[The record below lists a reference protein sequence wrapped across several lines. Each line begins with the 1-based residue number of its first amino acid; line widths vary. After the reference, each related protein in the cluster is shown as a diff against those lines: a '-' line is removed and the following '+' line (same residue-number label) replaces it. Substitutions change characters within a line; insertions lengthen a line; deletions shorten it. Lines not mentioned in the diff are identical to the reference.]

1 MNATMTA
8 NSRKHIVYTYSM
20 EQGTYWINPDPT
32 RDTVIIGEYDDYG
45 FRVNLTP
52 PYTPYNYAFRF
63 WGGAG
68 DPDSGTN
75 SSADYTSIWISTNGF
90 IAFDGSNSNSSTPIN
105 IPSPQAPNAIIAAVW
120 SDLRLDYSSSIIYG
134 WRFDAYYSG
143 WSFFVTWDHVLNKA
157 SPRERSTFQIQLGNA
172 QGKVIHDSWY
182 WGDLGMGAYQF
193 AR

>member
-1 MNATMTA
+1 MNVTMTA

-20 EQGTYWINPDPT
+20 EQGKYWINPDPT

-143 WSFFVTWDHVLNKA
+143 WAFFVTWDHVLNKA